1 MIRQWVQVQPF
12 SIERQR
18 DQRRIEFAFA
28 YLLSQRRL
36 GVAGDM
42 QRAGMF
48 AQRSLNGGE
57 NALFEGRRH
66 AQT

>member
-28 YLLSQRRL
+28 YLLSQRR
-36 GVAGDM
+36 
-42 QRAGMF
+42 
-48 AQRSLNGGE
+48 
-57 NALFEGRRH
+57 
-66 AQT
+66 